1 MTDNVPPAVIGQK
14 APLLSVTQWVQ
25 GEATNFDQLYGRVVL
40 VEVFQVNCP
49 GCFLYSLPQAVDL
62 YRRYAAEGLAVLGVA
77 TAFEDYDKNTLD
89 NLKLLLN
96 TGRVIGETHRLL
108 SQYKRLTDGK
118 LTYHIPFPVAMDRL
132 VDHVQ
137 EVTQQAV
144 DQFIAAHFPQFDR
157 QNAGIRQRIQVYLQS
172 RRYAA
177 ETFDRFHLQGTP
189 SHIVIDKKGCLR
201 ACEFGAFPGLENL
214 LQTLLQR

>member
-1 MTDNVPPAVIGQK
+1 MTDTVPPAVIGQK
-14 APLLSVTQWVQ
+14 SPLLSVAQWVQ

-132 VDHVQ
+132 VEHVQ

-157 QNAGIRQRIQVYLQS
+157 QNTGIRQRIQFYLQS
-172 RRYAA
+172 RRYTA

-201 ACEFGAFPGLENL
+201 ACEFGAFPELENL
-214 LQTLLQR
+214 LQKLLQR